1 MSRRSP
7 QRERRGIALTLALL
21 AIIVIGALVAGG
33 YLGAVQEYRIARN
46 NLVERRALAATE
58 LGLDTVYA
66 MWNKS
71 WNGVQT
77 GAVRVL
83 SYRPVD
89 GSWVDTVR
97 ITKLNQFS
105 FLVVSEGRA
114 GGYGT
119 QLSARRR
126 AAMLLRLNMAQYNQ
140 PGAIVSRGTISIGGN
155 TNIFGVDTVFPGWDC
170 PPAGAAA
177 AGALAPSWSNYTF
190 RGKNCK
196 SPTYACITGNPQAD
210 TTSAAADTNTYF
222 NYGNQ
227 NWSSLV
233 AMADKTVSGTLTGI
247 QPSVSGSGFCN
258 TSDINN
264 WGDPNRGNATGNPS
278 GVCENYFP
286 IVYSPGDLS
295 INGNVGQGILLV
307 GGNLSIQGNFSFYGQ
322 IIVRG
327 SLKLTGTGNHIN
339 GGILA
344 AVLLDSSSTSSGN
357 QLSGTS
363 AIQYSRCALNTVFA
377 NNSMPARAL
386 QRSWVE
392 LF

>member
-1 MSRRSP
+1 MSRAAH
-7 QRERRGIALTLALL
+7 QRERRGFALTLALL
-21 AIIVIGALVAGG
+21 AIIVVGALVAGG

-46 NLVERRALAATE
+46 TLVERRALAATE

-66 MWNKS
+66 MWNKT
-71 WNGVQT
+71 WNGVRT
-77 GAVRVL
+77 GTMRVL
-83 SYRPVD
+83 SYRATD

-97 ITKLNQFS
+97 ITKLNQLS

-119 QLSARRR
+119 QLSSRRR
-126 AAMLLRLNMAQYNQ
+126 AAMLVRLNMARYNQ
-140 PGAIVSRGTISIGGN
+140 PAAIMSRGTISIGGN
-155 TNIFGVDTVFPGWDC
+155 TNIYGTDSLFAGWDC
-170 PPAGAAA
+170 PPAGAPTT
-177 AGALAPSWSNYTF
+177 GALAPSWSNYTF

-196 SPTYACITGNPQAD
+196 SPTYSCITGSPQAD
-210 TTSAAADTNTYF
+210 TSSAAADTSSYF
-222 NYGNQ
+222 NYGSQ

-233 AMADKTVSGTLTGI
+233 AMADKTVNGTMTSV

-258 TSDINN
+258 TSDQNN
-264 WGDPNRGNATGNPS
+264 WGDPNRGAATGAPT
-278 GVCENYFP
+278 GVCEDYFP
-286 IVYSPGDLS
+286 IIYAPGDLS

-307 GGNLSIQGNFSFYGQ
+307 GGNLSIQGNFSFFGQ
-322 IIVRG
+322 IITRG

-339 GGILA
+339 GGVMA
-344 AVLLDSSSTSSGN
+344 AVLLDSSSTSGGN
-357 QLSGTS
+357 VLSGTS
-363 AIQYSRCALNTVFA
+363 TIQYSRCALNSVFA